1 VILNFLIFIHIVSCL
16 IAIGAGTKVLIGL
29 FAGILNEKWAVA
41 YLRSALTASV
51 TGILFP
57 FHHLQPMHFVAMSS
71 VYVTGAAILAWRKFH
86 LAGVWSSICAFSITI
101 VLCLN
106 ILFVTSQAFMHIPA
120 LNAMAPTQ
128 SEPAFVLSQCAV
140 LILFTVLGAVAALR
154 FRNQPNHFS

>member
-1 VILNFLIFIHIVSCL
+1 M
-16 IAIGAGTKVLIGL
+16 IGL
-29 FAGILNEKWAVA
+29 FAGMLIEKWASA
-41 YLRSALTASV
+41 YFRCALTASV
-51 TGILFP
+51 IGMLFP

-71 VYVTGAAILAWRKFH
+71 VYVTGVAVLAWRKCH
-86 LAGVWSSICAFSITI
+86 LAGVWRSICAFSITI

-128 SEPAFVLSQCAV
+128 SEPAFVLSQFAV
-140 LILFTVLGAVAALR
+140 LILFTVLGTVAALR